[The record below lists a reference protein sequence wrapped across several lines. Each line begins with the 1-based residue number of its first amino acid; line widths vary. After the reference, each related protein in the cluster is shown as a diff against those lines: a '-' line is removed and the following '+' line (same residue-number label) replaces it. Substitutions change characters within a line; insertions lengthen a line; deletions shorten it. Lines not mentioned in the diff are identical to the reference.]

1 MAGPRPPWAVAA
13 VPNHGASPRLPWERM
28 EDVERRIRDAI
39 GDRGPITFADFME
52 LALYS
57 PGAFYDTPPVGADA
71 HFVTSPHVHD
81 AFALLVS
88 EALRRM
94 WIQGGGPAPF
104 RVVEVGAGNGTL
116 ARQLLVQLHDLP
128 IEYTAVE
135 RSEGARSELSG
146 IDGIGV
152 AERLTDVGVVGPG
165 VILAN
170 ELLDNLPFRR
180 VRMGSGGPVEVRV
193 GVDDRGALVEV
204 ETPCDTQLAASTTP
218 GMRAGEEATVPEG
231 ALAFVDD
238 LAGVLAD
245 GWAILID
252 YGGNVRSTGQVHGY
266 REQRVVEDVL
276 ADPGS
281 ADITAGVDFH
291 LIEAR
296 ARANGLRV
304 EGSPSQRDALVSLGF
319 DRWIRAELERQGELM
334 RARAGV
340 EAVRAWGDRS
350 RATLLVDPGRLGRL
364 RWMVLAAGEA
374 PAPDWLGDA
383 AGFRGEDRG

>member
-1 MAGPRPPWAVAA
+1 MK
-13 VPNHGASPRLPWERM
+13 E
-28 EDVERRIRDAI
+28 VERRIHDAI
-39 GDRGPITFADFME
+39 GDRGPITFAEFMD

-71 HFVTSPHVHD
+71 HFVTSPHVHE

-88 EALRRM
+88 AALRRM
-94 WIQGGGPAPF
+94 WTQSGRPAPF
-104 RVVEVGAGNGTL
+104 RVVEVGAGDGTL
-116 ARQLLVQLHDLP
+116 ARQLLAQLHDLP
-128 IEYTAVE
+128 IDYTAVE
-135 RSEGARSELSG
+135 RSEGARSALSR

-152 AERLTDVGVVGPG
+152 AERLTDVGVVDPG
-165 VILAN
+165 VVLAN

-180 VRMGSGGPVEVRV
+180 VRIGPDGPVEVRV
-193 GVDDRGALVEV
+193 GIDERGDLVEV
-204 ETPCDTQLAASTTP
+204 ETPCDAQLAVAATP
-218 GMRAGEEATVPEG
+218 GAGEEVTVPEG

-238 LAGVLAD
+238 LAGVLAT

-276 ADPGS
+276 TAPGS

-291 LIEAR
+291 LIKAR
-296 ARANGLRV
+296 ARAIGLRV

-319 DRWIRAELERQGELM
+319 DRWIQAELQRQGGLM
-334 RARAGV
+334 RERAGV

-350 RATLLVDPGRLGRL
+350 RATLLVDPGHLGRL
-364 RWMVLAAGEA
+364 RWLVLSAGDA
-374 PAPDWLGDA
+374 PPPDWLGAEAFGGD
-383 AGFRGEDRG
+383 DRG

>member
-1 MAGPRPPWAVAA
+1 MAVAA
-13 VPNHGASPRLPWERM
+13 VPNHGATPRLPWERM
-28 EDVERRIRDAI
+28 EDVERRIRDVI

-104 RVVEVGAGNGTL
+104 RVVEVGAGDGTL

-180 VRMGSGGPVEVRV
+180 VRMGPGGPVEVRV
-193 GVDDRGALVEV
+193 GIDDRGALVEV
-204 ETPCDTQLAASTTP
+204 ETPCDAQLVASTTP
-218 GMRAGEEATVPEG
+218 GMRAGEEVTVPEG

-252 YGGNVRSTGQVHGY
+252 YGGNVRSSGQVHGY

-296 ARANGLRV
+296 ARVNGLRV
-304 EGSPSQRDALVSLGF
+304 QGSPSQRDALVSLGF

-364 RWMVLAAGEA
+364 RWVVLAAGEA

-383 AGFRGEDRG
+383 AGSRGEDRG

>member
-1 MAGPRPPWAVAA
+1 M
-13 VPNHGASPRLPWERM
+13 GASTRLPWERM

-39 GDRGPITFADFME
+39 GDRGPITFAEFME
-52 LALYS
+52 MALYS
-57 PGAFYDTPPVGADA
+57 PGAFYDNPPVGADA

-88 EALRRM
+88 RALGRM
-94 WIQGGGPAPF
+94 WTQSGRPEPF
-104 RVVEVGAGNGTL
+104 RVVEVGAGDGTL
-116 ARQLLVQLHDLP
+116 AGQLLVQLHGLP
-128 IEYTAVE
+128 IDYTAVD
-135 RSEGARSELSG
+135 RSEGARSALARIEG
-146 IDGIGV
+146 IKV

-165 VILAN
+165 VVLAN

-180 VRMGSGGPVEVRV
+180 VRMRAGGPVEVRV
-193 GVDDRGALVEV
+193 GIDVGGDLVEV
-204 ETPCDTQLAASTTP
+204 EAPCDAQLAASATP
-218 GMRAGEEATVPEG
+218 GMREGEEMTVPED
-231 ALAFVDD
+231 ALAFVED
-238 LAGVLAD
+238 LASVLAN

-276 ADPGS
+276 TDPGS

-291 LIEAR
+291 LIEER

-340 EAVRAWGDRS
+340 EALRAWGDRS

-374 PAPDWLGDA
+374 TAPDWLPDA
-383 AGFRGEDRG
+383 EGARGEDRG

>member
-1 MAGPRPPWAVAA
+1 
-13 VPNHGASPRLPWERM
+13 
-28 EDVERRIRDAI
+28 
-39 GDRGPITFADFME
+39 
-52 LALYS
+52 
-57 PGAFYDTPPVGADA
+57 
-71 HFVTSPHVHD
+71 VHD

-88 EALRRM
+88 EGLRRM
-94 WIQGGGPAPF
+94 WPQSGRPEPF
-104 RVVEVGAGNGTL
+104 RVVEVGAGDGTL

-128 IEYTAVE
+128 IDYTAVE
-135 RSEGARSELSG
+135 RSEGARSALSR
-146 IDGIGV
+146 IDGIRV

-165 VILAN
+165 VVLAN

-180 VRMGSGGPVEVRV
+180 IRMRPGGPVEVRV
-193 GVDDRGALVEV
+193 GTDDRGDLAEV
-204 ETPCDTQLAASTTP
+204 EAPCDAQLAGSAAP
-218 GMRAGEEATVPEG
+218 GMRQGEEMTIPES

-238 LAGVLAD
+238 LAGVLSD

-291 LIEAR
+291 LIETR
-296 ARANGLRV
+296 ARENGLRV
-304 EGSPSQRDALVSLGF
+304 EGSLSQRDALVSLGF
-319 DRWIRAELERQGELM
+319 DRWIQAELERQGELM
-334 RARAGV
+334 RERAGL

-350 RATLLVDPGRLGRL
+350 RATLLVDPGRLGGL

-383 AGFRGEDRG
+383 AGSRGDDRG